1 MHHVQH
7 DVDVMGRLADGFTR
21 VSGRLRRSSAERLAP
36 LGLTQ
41 AQARLLRTIAATKR
55 PPRMSD
61 IAAGLGIV
69 PRSATTTVEAL
80 EAAGFVDRRP
90 DPDDRRSVL
99 VVLTANAR
107 AVVSRIEDARRA
119 AADEVFAALDAAD
132 RTTLV
137 DLLDRVDA
145 GARETV
151 R

>member
-1 MHHVQH
+1 MQVVQH
-7 DVDVMGRLADGFTR
+7 DLTDRVADGITR
-21 VSGRLRRSSAERLAP
+21 VSARLRRSSAERLAP
-36 LGLTQ
+36 LGLTH
-41 AQARLLRTIAATKR
+41 AQARLLCTIAAAER

-80 EAAGFVDRRP
+80 EAAGLVDRRP

-99 VVLTANAR
+99 VVLAANAR
-107 AVVSRIEDARRA
+107 AVVPQIEAARRT
-119 AADEVFAALDAAD
+119 AADEVFAVLDAAE

-137 DLLDRVDA
+137 DLLDRLDT
-145 GARETV
+145 GIREGI